1 VAATERSHRK
11 DSRLSPWGYKSTK
24 KHMKF
29 THLLPYLVVCLA
41 FPMAVSSQVLGEPVV
56 HYSAEQTLKALD
68 EVSECIEGTGR
79 AAARSLER
87 YFDAVKPAETP
98 SLDRIPKLQ
107 LIARSS
113 DCVADTAR
121 GAVLSPSL
129 RTAVARYQD
138 NLSEA
143 VPLLNQAA
151 DYYSF
156 KNYKDDG
163 FKAARDLH
171 ARLVVI
177 QPKLAESAT
186 LVHELISPLRAATRQ
201 RLLAEYLSS
210 YGPTSR
216 KYLDELSVVRAR
228 ALITAINTARFEAL
242 NEEKIRTAVGEFE
255 ALGKEDEV
263 GFTKLRPLRC
273 DDWRSP
279 RSETSY
285 REVLRSAK
293 DLWRRVRDKQSFTE
307 EEQRKMLENPC
318 PLVRAGSEDPASVEG
333 SPIAIVLTLAQMDQS
348 LATDPLMLQELQ
360 RRSSAERSAKRAE
373 VSSQHL
379 PVISPAEH
387 RQSATGSDIRG
398 VPYFESGRAIGQRV
412 FALRDG
418 SLYER
423 IGLRNGDIVTE
434 VDGEPVSSSSRLSE
448 MFPSDLKQG
457 EAVTIVVLRSG
468 ERVTLGYRLGSK

>member
-1 VAATERSHRK
+1 
-11 DSRLSPWGYKSTK
+11 
-24 KHMKF
+24 
-29 THLLPYLVVCLA
+29 
-41 FPMAVSSQVLGEPVV
+41 
-56 HYSAEQTLKALD
+56 
-68 EVSECIEGTGR
+68 
-79 AAARSLER
+79 
-87 YFDAVKPAETP
+87 
-98 SLDRIPKLQ
+98 
-107 LIARSS
+107 
-113 DCVADTAR
+113 
-121 GAVLSPSL
+121 
-129 RTAVARYQD
+129 
-138 NLSEA
+138 
-143 VPLLNQAA
+143 
-151 DYYSF
+151 
-156 KNYKDDG
+156 
-163 FKAARDLH
+163 
-171 ARLVVI
+171 
-177 QPKLAESAT
+177 
-186 LVHELISPLRAATRQ
+186 
-201 RLLAEYLSS
+201 
-210 YGPTSR
+210 
-216 KYLDELSVVRAR
+216 
-228 ALITAINTARFEAL
+228 
-242 NEEKIRTAVGEFE
+242 
-255 ALGKEDEV
+255 
-263 GFTKLRPLRC
+263 
-273 DDWRSP
+273 
-279 RSETSY
+279 
-285 REVLRSAK
+285 
-293 DLWRRVRDKQSFTE
+293 
-307 EEQRKMLENPC
+307 MLENPC